1 MDNNKLDKILESL
14 DKVKD
19 DMSDMKITMAANTA
33 TLEVHVKRTDLA
45 EESINHLRESFIEEL
60 KPIKSHVSFVKGAI
74 WALGISGALI
84 FGLSQMGIFS
94 KLF

>member
-19 DMSDMKITMAANTA
+19 DMSDMKVTMAANTA

-45 EESINHLRESFIEEL
+45 EENINQLRTNITEEL
-60 KPIKSHVSFVKGAI
+60 KPIKSHIAFVKGAI
-74 WALGISGALI
+74 WALGITGAIILGLGELGILSKI
-84 FGLSQMGIFS
+84 F
-94 KLF
+94 